1 MKLRIGSMALLVMA
15 LATPFAL
22 DVAPAQAQEQH
33 RVSGTEV
40 AIYNLAGEVEVV
52 RGGGSDVVVEV
63 TRGGSDASQLD
74 VAISEIGGRQT
85 LRVIY
90 PADEIVYG
98 ELGRGSKSTV
108 RVRDDGTFFGGSGGR
123 EVEIK
128 GSGGGLEAWADL
140 RISVPA
146 GKDVAVYQAIGA
158 IEAQDVVSDLRLDT
172 GSGSI
177 RAEGIRGSLHVDT
190 GSGSVFVRAVEG
202 NVLIDTGSGGV
213 DVWSVTGDELHVDTG
228 SGSIEG
234 GDLTSESMIM
244 DTGSGGVSLA
254 EVSCPEIRVDTGS
267 GSVELELLA
276 DVDML
281 EIDTGSGGVVLYIPE
296 GLGGELE
303 IDVGSGGIDV
313 DVPVEVERARR
324 SYFLGTIGD
333 GRGTIEIDTGAGGVR
348 VRRR

>member
-1 MKLRIGSMALLVMA
+1 MVMA
-15 LATPFAL
+15 LATLFAL
-22 DVAPAQAQEQH
+22 DVATVQAQEQH

-40 AIYNLAGEVEVV
+40 SVYNLAGEVEVV
-52 RGGGSDVVVEV
+52 RGGGSDVVVELM
-63 TRGGSDASQLD
+63 RGGSDASQLD

-108 RVRDDGTFFGGSGGR
+108 RVRDDGTFYGGSGGN
-123 EVEIK
+123 EVEIT

-146 GKDVAVYQAIGA
+146 GKDVAVYQAVGG

-172 GSGSI
+172 GSGGI
-177 RAEGIRGSLHVDT
+177 RAESIRGSLHVDT
-190 GSGSVFVRAVEG
+190 GSGSVIVRGVEG

-213 DVWSVTGDELHVDTG
+213 EVWNVTGDELHVDTG
-228 SGSIEG
+228 SGGIEG
-234 GDLTSESMIM
+234 GDLTSESIIM

-254 EVSCPEIRVDTGS
+254 GVSCPDIYVDTGS
-267 GSVELELLA
+267 GSVELELLV
-276 DVDML
+276 DVDEL
-281 EIDTGSGGVVLYIPE
+281 EIDTGSGGVVLQVPE

-313 DVPVEVERARR
+313 DIPVEVARARR
-324 SYFLGTIGD
+324 SYFRGTIGD
-333 GRGTIEIDTGAGGVR
+333 GRGTISIDTGAGGVR
-348 VRRR
+348 VVRR

>member
-1 MKLRIGSMALLVMA
+1 MNLRIGSGAMLVMA

-22 DVAPAQAQEQH
+22 NVAPAQAQEH

-63 TRGGSDASQLD
+63 TRGGSDASRLD
-74 VAISEIGGRQT
+74 VAISEINGRQT

-90 PADEIVYG
+90 PADEIVYR

-108 RVRDDGTFFGGSGGR
+108 RVRDDGTFFGSRGGR
-123 EVEIK
+123 EVEIT

-140 RISVPA
+140 RISVPS
-146 GKDVAVYQAIGA
+146 GKDVAVYQAVGR

-172 GSGSI
+172 GSGAV
-177 RAEGIRGSLHVDT
+177 RAEGIRGSLHIDT
-190 GSGSVFVRAVEG
+190 GSGSVSVRDVEG

-213 DVWSVTGDELHVDTG
+213 DVWNVTGDELNVDTG

-234 GDLTSESMIM
+234 GNLTSGSMIM

-254 EVSCPEIRVDTGS
+254 DVSCPDIRVDTGS

-281 EIDTGSGGVVLYIPE
+281 EIDTGSGGVTLYIPE

-313 DVPVEVERARR
+313 DVEVDVVRARR
-324 SYFLGTIGD
+324 SHFLGILGD

-348 VRRR
+348 VMRR